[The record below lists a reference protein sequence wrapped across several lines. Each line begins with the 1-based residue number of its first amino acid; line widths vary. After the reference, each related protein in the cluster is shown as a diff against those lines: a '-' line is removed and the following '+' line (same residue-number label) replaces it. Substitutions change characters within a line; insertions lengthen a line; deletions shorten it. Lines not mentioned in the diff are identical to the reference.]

1 MSADTSKL
9 AVYDSS
15 LSRAPAGGPHPESR
29 LQRESDSEGSGDE
42 ALAEFTGSKER
53 LGLRKGGN
61 EAAAQRMRR
70 EMRDAVEDVEEVGD
84 EDEERWEVEQVRRAG
99 AVYEAAPQETPSYTS
114 AKSTSRFW
122 NLGIHHYV

>member
-1 MSADTSKL
+1 
-9 AVYDSS
+9 
-15 LSRAPAGGPHPESR
+15 
-29 LQRESDSEGSGDE
+29 
-42 ALAEFTGSKER
+42 
-53 LGLRKGGN
+53 
-61 EAAAQRMRR
+61 
-70 EMRDAVEDVEEVGD
+70 MRDAVEDVEEVGD